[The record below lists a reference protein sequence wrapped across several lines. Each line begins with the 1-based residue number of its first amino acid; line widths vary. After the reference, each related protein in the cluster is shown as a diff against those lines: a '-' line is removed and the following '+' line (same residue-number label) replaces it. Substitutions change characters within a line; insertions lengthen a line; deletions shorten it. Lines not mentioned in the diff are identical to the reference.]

1 MEMSDPRRPS
11 ELECGALVA
20 DLLEQVAEGHADE
33 PTSHQAGCPH
43 CKLTLS
49 RAADSWRAVEGL
61 RAEPVQPS
69 PQLLAR
75 VMQRTRAGLEDW
87 QIELGGERGVTRVSR
102 AVLTSLAFWAASAA
116 PGVREVFGARPTGT
130 DVQGA
135 GRSRSRRER
144 LLSPHNLRIELELS
158 LQYGLNALVVA
169 EEVRRAVID
178 QIWQVTGLEL
188 AEVELVIADVG

>member
-1 MEMSDPRRPS
+1 MSEPRLPV
-11 ELECGALVA
+11 ELKCGAVVA
-20 DLLEQVAEGHADE
+20 ELLEQVAEGRADE
-33 PTSHQAGCPH
+33 LTAHQASCPY
-43 CKLTLS
+43 CKDALS
-49 RAADSWRAVEGL
+49 RAADSWGAVEGL
-61 RAEPVQPS
+61 RAETVQPS

-130 DVQGA
+130 DVRGA
-135 GRSRSRRER
+135 GQSRSRGER

-158 LQYGLNALVVA
+158 LRYGFSALVVA
-169 EEVRRAVID
+169 EEVRRAVIA
-178 QIWQVTGLEL
+178 QVWEETGLEL
-188 AEVELVIADVG
+188 AGVELLIADVG

>member
-1 MEMSDPRRPS
+1 MSEPRLPV
-11 ELECGALVA
+11 ELECGAVVA
-20 DLLEQVAEGHADE
+20 DLLEHVAEGHAAE
-33 PTSHQAGCPH
+33 LTSHQAGCPY

-61 RAEPVQPS
+61 RTEPVQPP

-102 AVLTSLAFWAASAA
+102 AVLTSLAFWTASAA

-130 DVQGA
+130 DVQRA
-135 GRSRSRRER
+135 GPSRSSRER

-158 LQYGLNALVVA
+158 LHYGLNALVVA

-178 QIWQVTGLEL
+178 QVWEVTGLEL
-188 AEVELVIADVG
+188 AGVELLIADVG

>member
-1 MEMSDPRRPS
+1 MSQARLPS

-20 DLLEQVAEGHADE
+20 DLLEQVADGHAAE
-33 PTSHQAGCPH
+33 LTSHQTGCPY

-49 RAADSWRAVEGL
+49 RAANSWRAIEGL

-102 AVLTSLAFWAASAA
+102 AVLTSLAFWTASAA

-130 DVQGA
+130 DVQMA
-135 GRSRSRRER
+135 GPSKSRRER

-158 LQYGLNALVVA
+158 LHYGFNALVVA
-169 EEVRRAVID
+169 EEVRRAVLD
-178 QIWQVTGLEL
+178 QVWEVTGLEL
-188 AEVELVIADVG
+188 AGVELLIADVG

>member
-1 MEMSDPRRPS
+1 MSEPRLPV
-11 ELECGALVA
+11 ELECGAVVA

-33 PTSHQAGCPH
+33 LTSHQAGCPY

-69 PQLLAR
+69 PRLLAR

-116 PGVREVFGARPTGT
+116 PGVREVFGARPTGIE
-130 DVQGA
+130 VQGA
-135 GRSRSRRER
+135 GRSRGKLDR
-144 LLSPHNLRIELELS
+144 LLSTNDLRIELELS
-158 LQYGLNALVVA
+158 LHYGFSALVVA

-178 QIWQVTGLEL
+178 QVWEVTGLEL
-188 AEVELVIADVG
+188 AAVELLIADVG

>member
-1 MEMSDPRRPS
+1 MSERPLTS
-11 ELECGALVA
+11 ELECGAVVA
-20 DLLEQVAEGHADE
+20 DLLEQVAEGHAGE
-33 PTSHQAGCPH
+33 LTSHQAGCPY
-43 CKLTLS
+43 CKLALS

-75 VMQRTRAGLEDW
+75 VMQRTWAGLEDW

-102 AVLTSLAFWAASAA
+102 AVLTSLAFWTASAA

-130 DVQGA
+130 ALQRA
-135 GRSRSRRER
+135 GRSRGRRER

-158 LQYGLNALVVA
+158 LHYGFNALVVA
-169 EEVRRAVID
+169 EAVRRAVID
-178 QIWQVTGLEL
+178 QVREVAGLEL
-188 AEVELVIADVG
+188 AGVELLIADVG

>member
-1 MEMSDPRRPS
+1 MNAPPLPS
-11 ELECGALVA
+11 ELECGAMVA
-20 DLLEQVAEGHADE
+20 DLLEQVAEGRADE
-33 PTSHQAGCPH
+33 LTSHQAGCPY
-43 CKLTLS
+43 CKFTLS
-49 RAADSWRAVEGL
+49 RAADTWRAVEGL

-69 PQLLAR
+69 PQLLVR

-102 AVLTSLAFWAASAA
+102 AVLTSLAFWTASAA

-130 DVQGA
+130 DVQRA
-135 GRSRSRRER
+135 GPPKSRRER

-158 LQYGLNALVVA
+158 LHYGFNALVVA

-178 QIWQVTGLEL
+178 QVREVAGLEL
-188 AEVELVIADVG
+188 AGVELLIADVG

>member
-1 MEMSDPRRPS
+1 MSEPRLPV
-11 ELECGALVA
+11 ELECGAVVA

-33 PTSHQAGCPH
+33 LTSHQTGCPY

-75 VMQRTRAGLEDW
+75 VIQRTRAGLEDW

-102 AVLTSLAFWAASAA
+102 AVLTSLAFWTASAA
-116 PGVREVFGARPTGT
+116 PGVREVLGARPTGT
-130 DVQGA
+130 DVQRAGA
-135 GRSRSRRER
+135 SESRRER

-158 LQYGLNALVVA
+158 LHYGLNAWVVA

-178 QIWQVTGLEL
+178 QVWEVTGLEL
-188 AEVELVIADVG
+188 AGVELLIADVG

>member
-1 MEMSDPRRPS
+1 MREPRLPV
-11 ELECGALVA
+11 ELECGAVVA
-20 DLLEQVAEGHADE
+20 DLLEQVAEGHAAE
-33 PTSHQAGCPH
+33 LTSHQAGCPY

-102 AVLTSLAFWAASAA
+102 AVLTSLAFWTASAA
-116 PGVREVFGARPTGT
+116 PGVREVLGARPTGT
-130 DVQGA
+130 DVQRAGA
-135 GRSRSRRER
+135 SRSRRER

-158 LQYGLNALVVA
+158 LHYGLNAWVVA

-178 QIWQVTGLEL
+178 QVWEVTGLEL
-188 AEVELVIADVG
+188 AGVELLIADVG

>member
-1 MEMSDPRRPS
+1 MSEPRLPV
-11 ELECGALVA
+11 ELECGAVVA

-33 PTSHQAGCPH
+33 LTSHQAGCPY

-69 PQLLAR
+69 PRLLAR

-116 PGVREVFGARPTGT
+116 PGVREVFGARPTGIE
-130 DVQGA
+130 VQVA
-135 GRSRSRRER
+135 GRSRGRLDR
-144 LLSPHNLRIELELS
+144 LLSSNDLRIELELS
-158 LQYGLNALVVA
+158 LHYGFSALVVA

-178 QIWQVTGLEL
+178 QVWEVTGLEL
-188 AEVELVIADVG
+188 AAVELLIADVG

>member
-1 MEMSDPRRPS
+1 MREPRLPV
-11 ELECGALVA
+11 ELECGAVVA

-33 PTSHQAGCPH
+33 LTSHQTGCPY

-102 AVLTSLAFWAASAA
+102 AVLTSLAFWTASAA

-130 DVQGA
+130 DVQRA
-135 GRSRSRRER
+135 GPSRSRRER

-158 LQYGLNALVVA
+158 LHYGLNAWVVA

-178 QIWQVTGLEL
+178 QVWEVTGLEL
-188 AEVELVIADVG
+188 AGVELLIADVG